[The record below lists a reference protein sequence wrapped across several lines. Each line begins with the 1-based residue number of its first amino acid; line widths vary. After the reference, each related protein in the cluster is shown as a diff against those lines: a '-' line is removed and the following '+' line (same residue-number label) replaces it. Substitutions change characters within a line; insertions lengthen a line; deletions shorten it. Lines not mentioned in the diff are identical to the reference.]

1 MPQLKHDIKAKKK
14 EPKENKSYYLKSKT
28 IKALEKIY
36 TDNQDQYKSVSALLQ
51 TILDNSIDY

>member
-14 EPKENKSYYLKSKT
+14 EPKENKSYYLKIKT